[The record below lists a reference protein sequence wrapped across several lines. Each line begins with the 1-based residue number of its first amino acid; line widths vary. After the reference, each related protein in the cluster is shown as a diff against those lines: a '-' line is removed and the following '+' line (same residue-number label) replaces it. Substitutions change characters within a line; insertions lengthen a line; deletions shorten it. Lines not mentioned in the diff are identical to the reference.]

1 MIGAKSQLKWFW
13 RSVAPVVVLFVILK
27 VESAS
32 ARFVTDPQTTPKP
45 CVRLQRKVVWK
56 RAPQNSNHG
65 LWIKLLVWVPLS
77 APRAAIARRRCARTG
92 SSLGFPSVPR
102 RGWEPADDRGGGRT
116 FRPPEP
122 AECRIWLLSAVF
134 MPGKTAANRRRPGG
148 PSMAR
153 RLMAKNRLADRP
165 RVCAGPSF
173 VQRCANSMIRHRLPK
188 NSVRRH
194 QAERAKQRHARTYGS
209 ARPADPVDGSLSR
222 ERWISLK

>member
-1 MIGAKSQLKWFW
+1 MDQIACLGPAFRAA
-13 RSVAPVVVLFVILK
+13 RSHRTQAMR
-27 VESAS
+27 SN
-32 ARFVTDPQTTPKP
+32 RFV
-45 CVRLQRKVVWK
+45 
-56 RAPQNSNHG
+56 S
-65 LWIKLLVWVPLS
+65 WVPI
-77 APRAAIARRRCARTG
+77 RAEARMGTCGR
-92 SSLGFPSVPR
+92 S
-102 RGWEPADDRGGGRT
+102 GGGRT
-116 FRPPEP
+116 YRPPEP